1 MNTIK
6 VRLTKEEAE
15 KFNLL
20 KSRIGLEGKKLT
32 PSQNAE
38 LIYLI
43 RGFLSDIETIKGVEV
58 CKATNLCISVGNGMY
73 YTFANIYESIYK

>member
-1 MNTIK
+1 MKTIK
-6 VRLTKEEAE
+6 ITLTKEETE

-20 KSRIGLEGKKLT
+20 KSRIGLEGTKLT

-43 RGFLSDIETIKGVEV
+43 RGFLSDIETIKSVQICRPKNVEIKFGYNE
-58 CKATNLCISVGNGMY
+58 CYI
-73 YTFANIYESIYK
+73 FANFYE

>member
-20 KSRIGLEGKKLT
+20 KSRIGLEGKKLN

-43 RGFLSDIETIKGVEV
+43 RGFLSDIETIK
-58 CKATNLCISVGNGMY
+58 SVQICRPKNVGIKFGYNEY
-73 YTFANIYESIYK
+73 YTFANFYE